1 VLYFSHIS
9 IYTKYIIGDIMNL
22 NEALQY
28 ALQNMHTWTFEQHE
42 AFRVGTDIYIDF
54 LQKVINEPENITLET
69 NND

>member
-1 VLYFSHIS
+1 
-9 IYTKYIIGDIMNL
+9 MNL

-28 ALQNMHTWTFEQHE
+28 ALQHMHTWTFEQHE

-69 NND
+69 NNE